1 MMLTCQ
7 LFPILISLEA
17 GADRQIAEQA
27 LALHTTLHTKHPSLL
42 NVRYLEFAR
51 SSYDYLRTI
60 TAEPV
65 GHYNGTPGLGGW
77 YDLLSEKRAWRLEFL
92 RALVKAFD
100 FELMGNEKASC
111 DSCRVITDPR
121 SNRASFCTSQ
131 RTFPLSTTSCKRR
144 SCVLYSTSAMLYRKV
159 PRSRMP
165 SS

>member
-1 MMLTCQ
+1 MEVFEFTINQGLYHPLHVGASPRKQLTLK

-51 SSYDYLRTI
+51 SAYDYLRTI
-60 TAEPV
+60 SAEPA

-92 RALVKAFD
+92 RALVKVFD
-100 FELMGNEKASC
+100 FELMGNEK
-111 DSCRVITDPR
+111 VG
-121 SNRASFCTSQ
+121 
-131 RTFPLSTTSCKRR
+131 
-144 SCVLYSTSAMLYRKV
+144 
-159 PRSRMP
+159 
-165 SS
+165 

>member
-1 MMLTCQ
+1 MRSCRALPWKCLSSPSTRDCTTRSTYVFPSESELTYQ

-51 SSYDYLRTI
+51 SSFDYLRSI

-100 FELMGNEKASC
+100 FELIGNEKV
-111 DSCRVITDPR
+111 R
-121 SNRASFCTSQ
+121 
-131 RTFPLSTTSCKRR
+131 FPF
-144 SCVLYSTSAMLYRKV
+144 AG
-159 PRSRMP
+159 PH
-165 SS
+165 